1 MWPGISLFKWQGR
14 YRRRNSIETEEE
26 NLSIM
31 PWNGLHQKKLIVFN
45 FAFSVHQLSVRSAPP
60 EPCQLRSSNL
70 HRIESRSQDYPV
82 WTQTINLIF
91 KLILINCSGQLSGS
105 SRCVTSLARAV
116 HGQTTSRLTTLTSQ
130 IGARL
135 VHLTSSAN
143 RRPEIL
149 SGEVSQPIRA
159 QSEGCAPGVMLRCGE
174 RRGTEFYWRS
184 NQFDFPPPPADMW
197 YPHTNTRL
205 PVITLIL
212 LTTCY

>member
-14 YRRRNSIETEEE
+14 YRRRNFIETEEE

-82 WTQTINLIF
+82 WTHTINLIF
-91 KLILINCSGQLSGS
+91 KLILINCSEQLSGS

-149 SGEVSQPIRA
+149 SGEVSQPMRG
-159 QSEGCAPGVMLRCGE
+159 QSEGCAPGLMLRCGE
-174 RRGTEFYWRS
+174 RRGRS
-184 NQFDFPPPPADMW
+184 FTRDLTSLIFL
-197 YPHTNTRL
+197 PHQETCD
-205 PVITLIL
+205 TL
-212 LTTCY
+212 TPTQDQT